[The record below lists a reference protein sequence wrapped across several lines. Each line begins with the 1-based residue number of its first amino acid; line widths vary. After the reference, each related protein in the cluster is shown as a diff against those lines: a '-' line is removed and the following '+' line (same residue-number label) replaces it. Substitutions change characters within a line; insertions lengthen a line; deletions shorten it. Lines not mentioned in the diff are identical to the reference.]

1 MRIKEISTL
10 VGAGILSL
18 AAVLVLE
25 TGGSKHAD
33 AEALASLD
41 FEDTSSLIE
50 YSFPAPTA
58 EPPAKPGEAAAAE
71 PAPVEPVDTDPATA
85 ATDAASKLK
94 EMLFDAAKGGDEE
107 ADSAPAAEP
116 AEPALAEGSTPAP
129 AGGAEPTPTGGA
141 STPLAGIADPVEE
154 PADGTSPV
162 ELPDATTPA
171 TGATPAP
178 EGDLSDNFLKAVAAA
193 TDKATGDATAE
204 AGAGEEGAA
213 QPSIIEETPDGFWLK
228 SAKLND
234 VFQHLAQLADM
245 QYFHNTELE
254 APNFV
259 VTGQLMNDDPINQM
273 EELALMYGI
282 TIHQKGNTVYALNS
296 AQLSQLPTEPFRYQ
310 LKYLR
315 PKDIEQIKLI
325 LQPFLT
331 PGSGIIEYETKTNTL
346 IVMDNSR
353 KLDALAIFLDQIDQP
368 KQQIAIE
375 TRILRVSSSSRN
387 RIGVD
392 WNAVLGE
399 GIEFSGASSLNAL
412 FNLPELDTV
421 TQVLTAT
428 GTGTPLQ
435 VVKNN
440 LNYDYTSDRTKTNN
454 EANLVLNPLQLSAVL
469 RALNAG
475 GLAEQESSPTLIAED
490 NEEGLIS
497 IIDRIPIITSTIS
510 ETSAGQNITEEVRYK
525 IDEEDPA
532 GNPSDTREVG
542 VSVAVTPTILP
553 DNTIRMSL
561 RPRSAQVVDYVEGPT
576 GNLYPRVNESTV
588 TTTARV
594 PNGHSLLIGG
604 FYEEISSDKTNKVP
618 VLGDI
623 PAVNLLFK
631 STDTEKEHTSLVFIV
646 TPKLYRPE
654 ITTENDI
661 TSHEIHESHILPS
674 NHDYPDRRNPGFN
687 HRPNMRNTVNNTFNR
702 YEPDAPSNLLNPEHP
717 YNRPESLPVHGKD
730 YDREPQ
736 FAQGESPEVTVR
748 PVGEGKKNGGLF
760 GKMFGGNKKN
770 QVP

>member
-1 MRIKEISTL
+1 MRPRELSSLI
-10 VGAGILSL
+10 GAGILSL
-18 AAVLVLE
+18 ALVLSLQ
-25 TGGSKHAD
+25 TGGSRPAEFD
-33 AEALASLD
+33 ALPEIV
-41 FEDTSSLIE
+41 FQDTSRLIDSS
-50 YSFPAPTA
+50 YPVPTA
-58 EPPAKPGEAAAAE
+58 EPPAKAGAATAGADSSVKAADLSSESGEEKEVPVVASIGEPLESPASGEASAVDLPE
-71 PAPVEPVDTDPATA
+71 TPAPIGTAPGTTETGSEKTADEGGLSGDFMKAVSAVTQKAGETLTGDSDATA
-85 ATDAASKLK
+85 A
-94 EMLFDAAKGGDEE
+94 
-107 ADSAPAAEP
+107 
-116 AEPALAEGSTPAP
+116 
-129 AGGAEPTPTGGA
+129 
-141 STPLAGIADPVEE
+141 
-154 PADGTSPV
+154 
-162 ELPDATTPA
+162 
-171 TGATPAP
+171 
-178 EGDLSDNFLKAVAAA
+178 
-193 TDKATGDATAE
+193 
-204 AGAGEEGAA
+204 GET
-213 QPSIIEETPDGFWLK
+213 QPSIIEETPDGFWLR

-234 VFQHLAQLADM
+234 VFQHLAQQANL
-245 QYFHNTELE
+245 QYFHNTEID
-254 APNFV
+254 APNFI
-259 VTGQLMNDDPINQM
+259 VTGQLMNDDPVTQM

-296 AQLSQLPTEPFRYQ
+296 AQLSQLPTETFRYQ

-331 PGSGIIEYETKTNTL
+331 PGSGIIEFESKTNTL

-353 KLDALAIFLDQIDQP
+353 KLDALGIFLDQIDQP

-375 TRILRVSSSSRN
+375 TRILRITSSSRN

-392 WNAVLGE
+392 WSSVLGD
-399 GIEFSGASSLNAL
+399 GLEFSGASSLNAL

-421 TQVLTAT
+421 TQVLTAS
-428 GTGTPLQ
+428 GTGSPLQ

-440 LNYDYTSDRTKTNN
+440 LDYSYTSDRNKTNN

-510 ETSAGQNITEEVRYK
+510 ETTAGQNITEEVRYK
-525 IDEEDPA
+525 IDESDPA
-532 GNPSDTREVG
+532 GNPNDTREVG

-561 RPRSAQVVDYVEGPT
+561 RPRSAQVVDYIEGPS

-604 FYEEISSDKTNKVP
+604 FYEEISSDKSNKVP
-618 VLGDI
+618 GLGDL
-623 PAVNLLFK
+623 PAVGLLFK
-631 STDTEKEHTSLVFIV
+631 TTDREKEHTSLVFIV

-654 ITTENDI
+654 IPAESDI
-661 TSHEIHESHILPS
+661 TSHEIHESHVLPS
-674 NHDYPDRRNPGFN
+674 NHDYPDPQNPGFN
-687 HRPNMRNTVNNTFNR
+687 HRSNLRNTVNNTFKK
-702 YEPDAPSNLLNPEHP
+702 YEPDAPANLLNPAHP

-730 YDREPQ
+730 YQSEPQ
-736 FAQGESPEVTVR
+736 FAQGASPEVTVR
-748 PVGEGKKNGGLF
+748 PVGEGRKKGGFL
-760 GKMFGGNKKN
+760 GKMFGGQKKI
-770 QVP
+770 QAP

>member
-1 MRIKEISTL
+1 M
-10 VGAGILSL
+10 
-18 AAVLVLE
+18 
-25 TGGSKHAD
+25 D
-33 AEALASLD
+33 D
-41 FEDTSSLIE
+41 
-50 YSFPAPTA
+50 
-58 EPPAKPGEAAAAE
+58 
-71 PAPVEPVDTDPATA
+71 
-85 ATDAASKLK
+85 
-94 EMLFDAAKGGDEE
+94 
-107 ADSAPAAEP
+107 
-116 AEPALAEGSTPAP
+116 
-129 AGGAEPTPTGGA
+129 
-141 STPLAGIADPVEE
+141 DPV
-154 PADGTSPV
+154 
-162 ELPDATTPA
+162 
-171 TGATPAP
+171 
-178 EGDLSDNFLKAVAAA
+178 K
-193 TDKATGDATAE
+193 
-204 AGAGEEGAA
+204 
-213 QPSIIEETPDGFWLK
+213 
-228 SAKLND
+228 
-234 VFQHLAQLADM
+234 
-245 QYFHNTELE
+245 
-254 APNFV
+254 
-259 VTGQLMNDDPINQM
+259 QM

-346 IVMDNSR
+346 IVMDNTR
-353 KLDALAIFLDQIDQP
+353 KLDALAVFLDQIDQP

-392 WNAVLGE
+392 WNSVLGE
-399 GIEFSGASSLNAL
+399 GLEFSGASSLNAL

-428 GTGTPLQ
+428 GAGGSLG
-435 VVKNN
+435 VVRNN
-440 LNYDYTSDRTKTNN
+440 LEYGYSAERNRVDN

-532 GNPSDTREVG
+532 GNPADTREVG

-553 DNTIRMSL
+553 DNTIRMAL

-576 GNLYPRVNESTV
+576 GNRYPRVNESTV

-604 FYEEISSDKTNKVP
+604 FYEEISSDRANKVP
-618 VLGDI
+618 ILGDI

-654 ITTENDI
+654 VPLENDL
-661 TSHEIHESHILPS
+661 TSHEIHESHVLPS
-674 NHDYPDRRNPGFN
+674 NHEYPDRRNPGFN
-687 HRPNMRNTVNNTFNR
+687 HRPDLRNTVNNTFKR
-702 YEPDAPSNLLNPEHP
+702 YEPDAPGNLLNPEHP
-717 YNRPESLPVHGKD
+717 YNRPEALPVHGKD
-730 YDREPQ
+730 YHREPE
-736 FAQGESPEVTVR
+736 FAQGTSPEVTVR
-748 PVGEGKKNGGLF
+748 PVGEGRRNGGLF
-760 GKMFGGNKKN
+760 QKMFGGTKKT

>member
-1 MRIKEISTL
+1 VQSYPNYFMRIKTLSTL
-10 VGAGILSL
+10 IGAGILALS
-18 AAVLVLE
+18 AGLVLE
-25 TGGSKHAD
+25 KGGSGTPESGTMA
-33 AEALASLD
+33 AAD

-50 YSFPAPTA
+50 YSLPAPTA
-58 EPPAKPGEAAAAE
+58 EPPAKDESKAVAEAGPASGTAE
-71 PAPVEPVDTDPATA
+71 DDGTPDIEGLTSPLEEPETDEASPVD
-85 ATDAASKLK
+85 
-94 EMLFDAAKGGDEE
+94 
-107 ADSAPAAEP
+107 
-116 AEPALAEGSTPAP
+116 LAESTTPAP
-129 AGGAEPTPTGGA
+129 AAPAITEPVSEKSG
-141 STPLAGIADPVEE
+141 SE
-154 PADGTSPV
+154 PG
-162 ELPDATTPA
+162 
-171 TGATPAP
+171 
-178 EGDLSDNFLKAVAAA
+178 LSDNFMKAVSAA
-193 TDKATGDATAE
+193 TEKVTDTVSGGGAPAE
-204 AGAGEEGAA
+204 DGAE
-213 QPSIIEETPDGFWLK
+213 QPSIIEETPNGFWLK

-234 VFQHLAQLADM
+234 VFQHLAQLANM
-245 QYFHNTELE
+245 QYFHNTEID

-259 VTGQLMNDDPINQM
+259 VTGQLMNDDPVNQM

-282 TIHQKGNTVYALNS
+282 TIHQKGNTVYALNT

-331 PGSGIIEYETKTNTL
+331 TGSGIIEFESKTNTL

-353 KLDALAIFLDQIDQP
+353 KLDALAVFLDQIDQP

-375 TRILRVSSSSRN
+375 TRILRITSSSRN

-392 WNAVLGE
+392 WNSVFGE
-399 GIEFSGASSLNAL
+399 GLEFSGASSLNAL

-428 GTGTPLQ
+428 GSGSPLQ

-440 LNYDYTSDRTKTNN
+440 LSYDYSEDRNKTNN
-454 EANLVLNPLQLSAVL
+454 EANLVLNPMQLSAVL

-510 ETSAGQNITEEVRYK
+510 ETTAGQNVTEEVRYK
-525 IDEEDPA
+525 IDESDPA
-532 GNPSDTREVG
+532 GSPTDTREVG

-553 DNTIRMSL
+553 DNTIRMTL
-561 RPRSAQVVDYVEGPT
+561 RPRSAQVVDYIEGPS

-604 FYEEISSDKTNKVP
+604 FYEEISSDKSNKVP
-618 VLGDI
+618 GLGDL
-623 PAVNLLFK
+623 PAVGILFK
-631 STDTEKEHTSLVFIV
+631 STDREKEHTSLVFIV

-654 ITTENDI
+654 IAAENDI

-674 NHDYPDRRNPGFN
+674 NHDYPDPERPGFN
-687 HRPNMRNTVNNTFNR
+687 HRSNLRNTLNNTFKQ
-702 YEPDAPSNLLNPEHP
+702 YEPDAPSSLLNPNHP

-730 YDREPQ
+730 EPSEPQ
-736 FAQGESPEVTVR
+736 FAQGEAPEVTVR
-748 PVGEGKKNGGLF
+748 PVTEGRKNGGLL
-760 GKMFGGNKKN
+760 GKMFGGHKKS
-770 QVP
+770 QAP

>member
-1 MRIKEISTL
+1 MRIKELSTL
-10 VGAGILSL
+10 IGAVVLALS
-18 AAVLVLE
+18 AGLVLE
-25 TGGSKHAD
+25 KGSSGIPESGTMA
-33 AEALASLD
+33 AAD

-50 YSFPAPTA
+50 YSLPAPTA
-58 EPPAKPGEAAAAE
+58 EPPAKDEGKAVAGSLKKAEAVPASGTAEDDGTPDIAGLTDPLEEPETDEASPVDLAESTTTAPTTPGTT
-71 PAPVEPVDTDPATA
+71 EPV
-85 ATDAASKLK
+85 
-94 EMLFDAAKGGDEE
+94 
-107 ADSAPAAEP
+107 AEKP
-116 AEPALAEGSTPAP
+116 GTEPG
-129 AGGAEPTPTGGA
+129 
-141 STPLAGIADPVEE
+141 
-154 PADGTSPV
+154 
-162 ELPDATTPA
+162 
-171 TGATPAP
+171 
-178 EGDLSDNFLKAVAAA
+178 LSDNFMKAVSAA
-193 TDKATGDATAE
+193 TAKVTDTVSGGGAPAADGAE
-204 AGAGEEGAA
+204 
-213 QPSIIEETPDGFWLK
+213 QPSIIEETPNGFWLK

-234 VFQHLAQLADM
+234 VFQHLAQLANM
-245 QYFHNTELE
+245 QYFHNTEID

-259 VTGQLMNDDPINQM
+259 VTGQLMNDDPVNQM

-282 TIHQKGNTVYALNS
+282 TIHQKGNTVYALNT

-331 PGSGIIEYETKTNTL
+331 TGSGIIEFESKTNTL

-375 TRILRVSSSSRN
+375 TRILRITSSSRN

-392 WNAVLGE
+392 WNSVLGE
-399 GIEFSGASSLNAL
+399 GLEFSGASSLNAL

-428 GTGTPLQ
+428 GSGSPLQ

-440 LNYDYTSDRTKTNN
+440 LSYDYSEDRNKTNN
-454 EANLVLNPLQLSAVL
+454 EANLVLNPMQLSAVL

-510 ETSAGQNITEEVRYK
+510 ETTAGQNVTEEVRYK
-525 IDEEDPA
+525 IDESDPA
-532 GNPSDTREVG
+532 GSPTDTREVG

-561 RPRSAQVVDYVEGPT
+561 RPRSAQVVDYIEGPS

-604 FYEEISSDKTNKVP
+604 FYEEISSDKSNKVP
-618 VLGDI
+618 GLGDL
-623 PAVNLLFK
+623 PAVGILFK
-631 STDTEKEHTSLVFIV
+631 STDREKEHTSLVFIV

-654 ITTENDI
+654 IAAENDI

-674 NHDYPDRRNPGFN
+674 NHDYPDPERPGFN
-687 HRPNMRNTVNNTFNR
+687 HRSNLRNTLNNTFKQ
-702 YEPDAPSNLLNPEHP
+702 YEPDAPSSLLNPNHP

-730 YDREPQ
+730 EPSEPQ
-736 FAQGESPEVTVR
+736 FALGDAPEVTVR
-748 PVGEGKKNGGLF
+748 PVAEGRKNGGLL
-760 GKMFGGNKKN
+760 GKMFGGHKKS
-770 QVP
+770 QAP

>member
-1 MRIKEISTL
+1 MRIKELSTL
-10 VGAGILSL
+10 IGAVVLALS
-18 AAVLVLE
+18 AGLVLE
-25 TGGSKHAD
+25 KGSSGIPESGTMA
-33 AEALASLD
+33 AAD

-50 YSFPAPTA
+50 YSLPAPTA
-58 EPPAKPGEAAAAE
+58 EPPAKDEGKAVAGSLKKAEAVPASGTAE
-71 PAPVEPVDTDPATA
+71 DDGTPDIAGLTDPLEEPETDEASPVDLAESTTTAPATSGTTEPV
-85 ATDAASKLK
+85 
-94 EMLFDAAKGGDEE
+94 
-107 ADSAPAAEP
+107 AEKP
-116 AEPALAEGSTPAP
+116 GTEPG
-129 AGGAEPTPTGGA
+129 
-141 STPLAGIADPVEE
+141 
-154 PADGTSPV
+154 
-162 ELPDATTPA
+162 
-171 TGATPAP
+171 
-178 EGDLSDNFLKAVAAA
+178 LSDNFMKAVSAA
-193 TDKATGDATAE
+193 TAKVTDTVSGGGAPAADGAE
-204 AGAGEEGAA
+204 
-213 QPSIIEETPDGFWLK
+213 QPSIIEETPNGFWLK

-234 VFQHLAQLADM
+234 VFQHLAQLANM
-245 QYFHNTELE
+245 QYFHNTEID

-259 VTGQLMNDDPINQM
+259 VTGQLMNDDPVNQM

-282 TIHQKGNTVYALNS
+282 TIHQKGNTVYALNT

-331 PGSGIIEYETKTNTL
+331 TGSGIIEFESKTNTL

-375 TRILRVSSSSRN
+375 TRILRITSSSRN

-392 WNAVLGE
+392 WNSVLGE
-399 GIEFSGASSLNAL
+399 GLEFSGASSLNAL

-428 GTGTPLQ
+428 GSGSPLQ

-440 LNYDYTSDRTKTNN
+440 LSYDYSEDRNKTNN
-454 EANLVLNPLQLSAVL
+454 EANLVLNPMQLSAVL

-510 ETSAGQNITEEVRYK
+510 ETTAGQNVTEEVRYK
-525 IDEEDPA
+525 IDESDPA
-532 GNPSDTREVG
+532 GSPTDTREVG

-561 RPRSAQVVDYVEGPT
+561 RPRSAQVVDYIEGPS

-604 FYEEISSDKTNKVP
+604 FYEEISSDKSNKVP
-618 VLGDI
+618 GLGDL
-623 PAVNLLFK
+623 PAVGILFK
-631 STDTEKEHTSLVFIV
+631 STDREKEHTSLVFIV

-654 ITTENDI
+654 IAAENDI

-674 NHDYPDRRNPGFN
+674 NHDYPDPERPGFN
-687 HRPNMRNTVNNTFNR
+687 HRSNLRNTLNNTFKQ
-702 YEPDAPSNLLNPEHP
+702 YEPDAPSSLLNPNHP

-730 YDREPQ
+730 EPSEPQ
-736 FAQGESPEVTVR
+736 FALGDAPEVTVR
-748 PVGEGKKNGGLF
+748 PVAEGRKNGGLL
-760 GKMFGGNKKN
+760 GKMFGGHKKS
-770 QVP
+770 QAP

>member
-1 MRIKEISTL
+1 MRIKELSTL
-10 VGAGILSL
+10 IGAVVLALS
-18 AAVLVLE
+18 AGLVLE
-25 TGGSKHAD
+25 KGSSGIPESGTMA
-33 AEALASLD
+33 AAD

-50 YSFPAPTA
+50 YSLPAPTA
-58 EPPAKPGEAAAAE
+58 EPPAKDEGKAVAEAGPASGTAEDDGTPDIAGLTSTLEEPETDEASPVDLAESTNTAPATPGTT
-71 PAPVEPVDTDPATA
+71 EPV
-85 ATDAASKLK
+85 
-94 EMLFDAAKGGDEE
+94 
-107 ADSAPAAEP
+107 AEKP
-116 AEPALAEGSTPAP
+116 GTEPG
-129 AGGAEPTPTGGA
+129 
-141 STPLAGIADPVEE
+141 
-154 PADGTSPV
+154 
-162 ELPDATTPA
+162 
-171 TGATPAP
+171 
-178 EGDLSDNFLKAVAAA
+178 LSDNFMKAVSAA
-193 TDKATGDATAE
+193 TAKVTDTVSGGGAPAADGAE
-204 AGAGEEGAA
+204 
-213 QPSIIEETPDGFWLK
+213 QPSIIEETPNGFWLK

-234 VFQHLAQLADM
+234 VFQHLAQLANM
-245 QYFHNTELE
+245 QYFHNTEID

-259 VTGQLMNDDPINQM
+259 VTGQLMNDDPVNQM

-282 TIHQKGNTVYALNS
+282 TIHQKGNTVYALNT

-331 PGSGIIEYETKTNTL
+331 TGSGIIEFESKTNTL

-353 KLDALAIFLDQIDQP
+353 KLDALAVFLDQIDQP

-375 TRILRVSSSSRN
+375 TRILRITSSSRN

-392 WNAVLGE
+392 WNSVLGE
-399 GIEFSGASSLNAL
+399 GLEFSGASSLNAL

-428 GTGTPLQ
+428 GSGSPLQ

-440 LNYDYTSDRTKTNN
+440 LSYDYSEDRNKTNN
-454 EANLVLNPLQLSAVL
+454 EANLVLNPMQLSAVL

-510 ETSAGQNITEEVRYK
+510 ETTAGQNVTEEVRYK
-525 IDEEDPA
+525 IDESDPA
-532 GNPSDTREVG
+532 GNPTDTREVG

-561 RPRSAQVVDYVEGPT
+561 RPRSAQVVDYVEGPS

-604 FYEEISSDKTNKVP
+604 FYEEISSDKSNKVP
-618 VLGDI
+618 GLGDL
-623 PAVNLLFK
+623 PAVGILFK
-631 STDTEKEHTSLVFIV
+631 STDREKEHTSLVFIV

-654 ITTENDI
+654 IAAENDI

-674 NHDYPDRRNPGFN
+674 NHDYPDPERPGFN
-687 HRPNMRNTVNNTFNR
+687 HRSNLRNTLNNTFKQ
-702 YEPDAPSNLLNPEHP
+702 YEPDAPSSLLNPNHP

-730 YDREPQ
+730 EPSEPQ
-736 FAQGESPEVTVR
+736 FALGDAPEVTVR
-748 PVGEGKKNGGLF
+748 PVAEGRKNGGLL
-760 GKMFGGNKKN
+760 GKMFGGHKKS
-770 QVP
+770 QAP

>member
-1 MRIKEISTL
+1 MRPRELSSLI
-10 VGAGILSL
+10 GAGILSL
-18 AAVLVLE
+18 ASVLSLQ
-25 TGGSKHAD
+25 TGGSRP
-33 AEALASLD
+33 AEFDSLPEIV
-41 FEDTSSLIE
+41 FQDTSRLIDSS
-50 YSFPAPTA
+50 YPVPTA
-58 EPPAKPGEAAAAE
+58 EPPAKAGAATAGADSSVKAADLSSESGEEKEVPMVAGVGEPLESPASGEASA
-71 PAPVEPVDTDPATA
+71 VDLP
-85 ATDAASKLK
+85 
-94 EMLFDAAKGGDEE
+94 E
-107 ADSAPAAEP
+107 
-116 AEPALAEGSTPAP
+116 TPAP
-129 AGGAEPTPTGGA
+129 TGTAPGTAETGSEKTADEGGLSGDFMKAVSAVTQKAAETLTGE
-141 STPLAGIADPVEE
+141 SD
-154 PADGTSPV
+154 
-162 ELPDATTPA
+162 A
-171 TGATPAP
+171 TGA
-178 EGDLSDNFLKAVAAA
+178 
-193 TDKATGDATAE
+193 
-204 AGAGEEGAA
+204 GEA
-213 QPSIIEETPDGFWLK
+213 QPSIIEETPDGFWLR

-234 VFQHLAQLADM
+234 VFQHLAQQANL
-245 QYFHNTELE
+245 QYFHNTEID
-254 APNFV
+254 APNFI
-259 VTGQLMNDDPINQM
+259 VTGQLMNDDPVTQM

-331 PGSGIIEYETKTNTL
+331 PGSGIIEFESKTNTL

-353 KLDALAIFLDQIDQP
+353 KLDALGIFLDQIDQP

-375 TRILRVSSSSRN
+375 TRILRITSSSRN

-392 WNAVLGE
+392 WSSVLGD
-399 GIEFSGASSLNAL
+399 GLEFSGASSLNAL

-421 TQVLTAT
+421 TQVLTAS
-428 GTGTPLQ
+428 GTGSPLQ

-440 LNYDYTSDRTKTNN
+440 LDYSYTSDRNKTNN

-510 ETSAGQNITEEVRYK
+510 ETTAGQNITEEVRYK
-525 IDEEDPA
+525 IDESDPA
-532 GNPSDTREVG
+532 GNPNDTREVG

-561 RPRSAQVVDYVEGPT
+561 RPRSAQVVDYIEGPS

-604 FYEEISSDKTNKVP
+604 FYEEISSDKSNKVP
-618 VLGDI
+618 GLGDL
-623 PAVNLLFK
+623 PAVGLLFK
-631 STDTEKEHTSLVFIV
+631 TTDREKEHTSLVFIV

-654 ITTENDI
+654 IPAESDI
-661 TSHEIHESHILPS
+661 TSHEIHESHVLPS
-674 NHDYPDRRNPGFN
+674 NHDYPDPQNPGFN
-687 HRPNMRNTVNNTFNR
+687 HRSNLRNTVNNTFKK
-702 YEPDAPSNLLNPEHP
+702 YEPDAPANLLNPAHP

-730 YDREPQ
+730 YQSEPQ
-736 FAQGESPEVTVR
+736 FAQGASPEVTVR
-748 PVGEGKKNGGLF
+748 PVGEGRKKGGFL
-760 GKMFGGNKKN
+760 GKMFGGHKKI
-770 QVP
+770 QAP